1 MVRRF
6 FTAYSPVSNSEVGY
20 DGKLRTCCGSW
31 WFGMTELKMR
41 KLCWLVLLAPFVA
54 GDGAAACQTS
64 LNGSVL
70 SAAFDTECSHEQM
83 GQKPAAM
90 VLAQV
95 SDGAGDGG
103 TATPRT
109 KTAQS
114 EPGVSEVENNGSGT
128 QEAVPAG
135 EETAVADETAV
146 ELVFW
151 QSIRDSTDFREY
163 EEYLKQFP
171 NGRFA
176 GLAKVKIK
184 RLKEDAAAKSGQ
196 QPAETELA
204 KPEKIEPA
212 PDETIKEEEVTE
224 LPAEPETVNEEKTKE
239 VPGASETA
247 EQEPTESAPE
257 QQQAIEDEGGEEDSG
272 HAVTD
277 QAEVPPSPDQQETA
291 DDNSKQA
298 TTASDEEEDADQSAA
313 LPTVEDDPD
322 ETAADPR
329 RASPPVQLCDRIA
342 GHPEDELR
350 KAKGVHLELMA
361 AERGRKACRQ
371 ALRAY
376 PDEPRFIYQ
385 MGRSHAASGNF
396 DEAKEWIKRAADLG
410 YPMAATHM
418 GELHYEGQG
427 YRKNPRLA
435 ARWFLKATKLGNARA
450 HLLFGDL
457 LELGEGVK
465 RNPIRAAK
473 YVFEAVKRRNRSSIF
488 QMNRNA
494 DEWSPEFRREFQELM
509 QEAGV
514 YDGEID
520 GQFGPQTRQ
529 AVIRLARGQGG

>member
-1 MVRRF
+1 M
-6 FTAYSPVSNSEVGY
+6 
-20 DGKLRTCCGSW
+20 
-31 WFGMTELKMR
+31 M
-41 KLCWLVLLAPFVA
+41 
-54 GDGAAACQTS
+54 
-64 LNGSVL
+64 
-70 SAAFDTECSHEQM
+70 
-83 GQKPAAM
+83 
-90 VLAQV
+90 LAQI
-95 SDGAGDGG
+95 SDGAGG
-103 TATPRT
+103 TGITAPGT

-114 EPGVSEVENNGSGT
+114 EPGVSQAESNGAAAE
-128 QEAVPAG
+128 EA
-135 EETAVADETAV
+135 AV

-151 QSIRDSTDFREY
+151 QSIRESTDVREY

-171 NGRFA
+171 NGRFS
-176 GLAKVKIK
+176 GLAKIKIK
-184 RLKEDAAAKSGQ
+184 RLKEDAAAESGQ
-196 QPAETELA
+196 PPAEAEQAKPAKTDEAAPAETEQA
-204 KPEKIEPA
+204 KPEETEPA
-212 PDETIKEEEVTE
+212 AEETVKEETAED
-224 LPAEPETVNEEKTKE
+224 LPAEPETVTDEKTKE

-247 EQEPTESAPE
+247 EEPAGGTPE
-257 QQQAIEDEGGEEDSG
+257 QQQAGDDEGGEEDSG

-277 QAEVPPSPDQQETA
+277 QAEVPPSPDQQEAADESTDQAETA
-291 DDNSKQA
+291 PAEQ
-298 TTASDEEEDADQSAA
+298 EDTDQSAT
-313 LPTVEDDPD
+313 LPVEEDDPD
-322 ETAADPR
+322 DVAADPR

-385 MGRSHAASGNF
+385 MGRSHAASGNY
-396 DEAKEWIKRAADLG
+396 DEAKVWIKRAADLG

-418 GELHYEGQG
+418 GELYYEGQG
-427 YRKNPRLA
+427 YRKNPRMA

-457 LELGEGVK
+457 LEVGEGVK

-494 DEWSPEFRREFQELM
+494 DEWSPEFRREFQTLM

>member
-1 MVRRF
+1 MRR
-6 FTAYSPVSNSEVGY
+6 
-20 DGKLRTCCGSW
+20 
-31 WFGMTELKMR
+31 
-41 KLCWLVLLAPFVA
+41 LCWLVLLAPFVA

-64 LNGSVL
+64 LDAPAL
-70 SAAFDTECSHEQM
+70 AAGFEEACGDGRM
-83 GQKPAAM
+83 GLAPAPVVIAQK
-90 VLAQV
+90 
-95 SDGAGDGG
+95 SDGAGAAP
-103 TATPRT
+103 TV
-109 KTAQS
+109 TAQS
-114 EPGVSEVENNGSGT
+114 EPGVSDADNT
-128 QEAVPAG
+128 QEAAP
-135 EETAVADETAV
+135 VADEAAV

-151 QSIRDSTDFREY
+151 QSIKDSTDFREY

-176 GLAKVKIK
+176 GLAKIKIK
-184 RLKEDAAAKSGQ
+184 RLKADAADEAEPQ
-196 QPAETELA
+196 QAETEQA
-204 KPEKIEPA
+204 APETPEPVLE
-212 PDETIKEEEVTE
+212 ETAKEETPTE
-224 LPAEPETVNEEKTKE
+224 LPAKPETVTEEKVKE
-239 VPGASETA
+239 VPDAPETV
-247 EQEPTESAPE
+247 QEDATEESPE
-257 QQQAIEDEGGEEDSG
+257 QQQAAEDDGAGQDSG
-272 HAVTD
+272 HAVND
-277 QAEVPPSPDQQETA
+277 QAEVPPAPDAQETT
-291 DDNSKQA
+291 DDSTGQAA
-298 TTASDEEEDADQSAA
+298 TTPAEDDDADQTAA

-322 ETAADPR
+322 EAVADPR

-371 ALRAY
+371 ALRSY

-385 MGRSHAASGNF
+385 MGRSHAASGNY

-418 GELHYEGQG
+418 GELYYEGLG
-427 YRKNPRLA
+427 YRRNPRMA

-465 RNPIRAAK
+465 RNPVRAAK

-494 DEWSPEFRREFQELM
+494 NEWSPEFRREFQTLM

-529 AVIRLARGQGG
+529 AVIRLARGQGS